1 MELAHKRGQLRKHF
15 LADFLINFYFISEIL
30 NVFLAKN
37 KNSLKKLRTKRSGNI
52 SNISFCPK
60 LIFEV
65 VLTENIQVETF
76 LQLALFVFLLNAWE
90 RPQGY

>member
-1 MELAHKRGQLRKHF
+1 MELARKRGQLRKHF
-15 LADFLINFYFISEIL
+15 LADFLINFYFISEIQI
-30 NVFLAKN
+30 LAKN
-37 KNSLKKLRTKRSGNI
+37 KNSLKKLRIKRNGNI

>member
-1 MELAHKRGQLRKHF
+1 MELARKRGQLRKHF
-15 LADFLINFYFISEIL
+15 LADFLINFYFISEIQI
-30 NVFLAKN
+30 LAKN